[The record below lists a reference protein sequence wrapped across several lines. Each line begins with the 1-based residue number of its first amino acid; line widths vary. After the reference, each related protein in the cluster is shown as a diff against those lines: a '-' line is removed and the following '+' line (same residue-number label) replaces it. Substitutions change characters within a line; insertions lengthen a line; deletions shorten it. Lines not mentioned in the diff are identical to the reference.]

1 MRPLSDLLRYSVN
14 RTQYQYHIKN
24 AALSAHQNFASQ
36 DARFS
41 DAVLSIETE
50 HPQIRQD
57 STAFFASIGLHKAGE
72 MMADAAERGRQAALE
87 ATGRY
92 SEMGRQMGQI
102 DRGVTPAQVYC
113 QRLDA
118 QAHTSLVVRS
128 AAPIDISY
136 RPGGVQID
144 YTPAKVEIDWDV
156 ERALRRYTPAEF
168 SLEVLQPPSIT
179 FTCLDD
185 FQYIPERA
193 APGFNRLA

>member
-1 MRPLSDLLRYSVN
+1 MRPISDLLRYSVN

-24 AALSAHQNFASQ
+24 ATLSAHHNFASQ
-36 DARFS
+36 DAHFS

-57 STAFFASIGLHKAGE
+57 STAFFASIGLRGTSE
-72 MMADAAERGRQAALE
+72 LVADAAERGRQAALE

-92 SEMGRQMGQI
+92 SEMGRQMGEI

-118 QAHTSLVVRS
+118 QANTTLVVRS

-136 RPGGVQID
+136 RPGRVQID
-144 YTPAKVEIDWDV
+144 YTPARVEIDWNV
-156 ERALRRYTPAEF
+156 ERALRRYTPTDF
-168 SLEVLQPPSIT
+168 SFEVLQPPSIA

-193 APGFNRLA
+193 APGFNRLV